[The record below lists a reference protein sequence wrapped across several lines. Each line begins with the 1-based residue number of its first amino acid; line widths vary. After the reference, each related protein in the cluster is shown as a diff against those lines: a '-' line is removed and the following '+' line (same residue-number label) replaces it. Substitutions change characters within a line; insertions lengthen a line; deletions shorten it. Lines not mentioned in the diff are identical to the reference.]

1 LLQGKAMKEF
11 FITGTDT
18 DAGKTHVTSLLLKL
32 LAQHKK
38 KAIGY
43 KPLAAGSEMAFDQ
56 LVNADALMLMES
68 ATVSA
73 KYDVVNPFTFAPP
86 IAPHIAAEQAAVTIN
101 VNKLTAA
108 YKTVKQQGADYLLT
122 EGAGGWALP
131 INNTEYLYD
140 WVKAEKLPVII
151 VVGMKLGCLNHA
163 LLTAAHIQSLGIN
176 CIGWIANQVD
186 EHMDEYQAN
195 LDSLKARLPFPILA
209 ISPYS
214 EQTPKLQIYKTL
226 LENLSINP

>member
-1 LLQGKAMKEF
+1 MNPF

-18 DAGKTHVTSLLLKL
+18 DVGKTHVTSLLLKL

-38 KAIGY
+38 QAIGF
-43 KPLAAGSEMAFDQ
+43 KPIAAGSEMAFDQ
-56 LVNADALMLMES
+56 LINADALILMES

-73 KYDVVNPFTFAPP
+73 KYDIVNPFTFAPP
-86 IAPHIAAEQAAVTIN
+86 IAPHIAAEQAGVTIT
-101 VNKLTAA
+101 VDKLRAA
-108 YKTVKQQGADYLLT
+108 YKNIKQQGADYMLI

-140 WVKAEKLPVII
+140 WVKSEHMPVIL
-151 VVGMKLGCLNHA
+151 VVGIKLGCLNHA
-163 LLTAAHIQSLGIN
+163 LLSAAHMQSIGVN
-176 CIGWIANQVD
+176 CVGWIANQVD
-186 EHMDEYQAN
+186 PNMEEYQAN
-195 LDSLKARLPFPILA
+195 LDSLRLRLPFPILA

-226 LENLSINP
+226 LQTFALKP

>member
-1 LLQGKAMKEF
+1 MKQF

-38 KAIGY
+38 RAIGF
-43 KPLAAGSEMAFDQ
+43 KPIASGCEMAFEQ
-56 LVNADALMLMES
+56 LVNADALILMES

-73 KYDVVNPFTFAPP
+73 KYDIINPFAFAPP
-86 IAPHIAAEQAAVTIN
+86 IAPHIAAEQASIN
-101 VNKLTAA
+101 ITVEKLSKA
-108 YKTVKQQGADYLLT
+108 YQHVKQQGADYLLT

-131 INNTEYLYD
+131 INNKEYLYD
-140 WVKAEKLPVII
+140 WVKAEQLPVIL
-151 VVGMKLGCLNHA
+151 VVGMKLGCINHA
-163 LLTAAHIQSLGIN
+163 LLTAAHMQSIGVN

-186 EHMDEYQAN
+186 STMDEYQAN
-195 LDSLKARLPFPILA
+195 LDSLKTHLSFPLLA
-209 ISPYS
+209 ISPYT

-226 LENLSINP
+226 LEKLSINP

>member
-1 LLQGKAMKEF
+1 MKEF

-38 KAIGY
+38 NAIGF
-43 KPLAAGSEMAFDQ
+43 KPLAAGCEMAFDQ

-73 KYDVVNPFTFAPP
+73 KYDVINPFAFAPP
-86 IAPHIAAEQAAVTIN
+86 IAPHIAAEQVG
-101 VNKLTAA
+101 VNITLDKLSTA
-108 YKTVKQQGADYLLT
+108 YSTLKQQGADYHLT

-131 INNTEYLYD
+131 INNTDYLYD
-140 WVKAEKLPVII
+140 WVKAEQLPVIL

-163 LLTAAHIQSLGIN
+163 LLTAAHMQSLGIN
-176 CIGWIANQVD
+176 CVGWIANQVD
-186 EHMDEYQAN
+186 PNMDEYQAN

-226 LENLSINP
+226 LNTLNLQS

>member
-1 LLQGKAMKEF
+1 MKEF

-18 DAGKTHVTSLLLKL
+18 NAGKTHVTSLLLKL

-38 KAIGY
+38 NAIGF
-43 KPLAAGSEMAFDQ
+43 KPLAAGCEMAFDQ

-73 KYDVVNPFTFAPP
+73 KYDVINPFAFAPP
-86 IAPHIAAEQAAVTIN
+86 IAPHQAAEQVG
-101 VNKLTAA
+101 VNIPLDKLSTA
-108 YKTVKQQGADYLLT
+108 YSTLKQQGADYHLT

-131 INNTEYLYD
+131 INNIDYLYD
-140 WVKAEKLPVII
+140 WVKAEQLPVIL

-163 LLTAAHIQSLGIN
+163 LLTAAHMQSLGIN
-176 CIGWIANQVD
+176 CVGWIANQVD
-186 EHMDEYQAN
+186 PNMDEYQAN

-226 LENLSINP
+226 LNTLNIQS

>member
-1 LLQGKAMKEF
+1 MKEF

-38 KAIGY
+38 NAIGF
-43 KPLAAGSEMAFDQ
+43 KPLAAGCEMAFDQ

-73 KYDVVNPFTFAPP
+73 KYDVINPFAFAPP
-86 IAPHIAAEQAAVTIN
+86 IAPHIAAEQVGVTITLD
-101 VNKLTAA
+101 KLSAA
-108 YKTVKQQGADYLLT
+108 YSTLKQQGADYHLT

-131 INNTEYLYD
+131 INSTDYLYD
-140 WVKAEKLPVII
+140 WVKAEQLPVVL

-163 LLTAAHIQSLGIN
+163 LLTAAHMQSLGIN
-176 CIGWIANQVD
+176 CVGWIANQVD
-186 EHMDEYQAN
+186 PNMDEYQAN
-195 LDSLKARLPFPILA
+195 LDSLKERLPFPILA

-226 LENLSINP
+226 LNTLDLNS

>member
-1 LLQGKAMKEF
+1 MKQF

-32 LAQHKK
+32 LSQHKK
-38 KAIGY
+38 NAIGF
-43 KPLAAGSEMAFDQ
+43 KPLAAGCEMAFDQ

-73 KYDVVNPFTFAPP
+73 KYDVINPFAFAPP
-86 IAPHIAAEQAAVTIN
+86 IAPHIAAEQVGVTITLD
-101 VNKLTAA
+101 KLSSA
-108 YKTVKQQGADYLLT
+108 YTTLKQQGAEYLLT

-131 INNTEYLYD
+131 INDTHYLYD
-140 WVKAEKLPVII
+140 WVKAEQLPVIL

-163 LLTAAHIQSLGIN
+163 LLTAAHMQSLGIN
-176 CIGWIANQVD
+176 CVGWIANQVD
-186 EHMDEYQAN
+186 PTMDEYQAN

-209 ISPYS
+209 ICPYS

-226 LENLSINP
+226 LNTLSLNV

>member
-1 LLQGKAMKEF
+1 MQQF

-32 LAQHKK
+32 LAQHKQR
-38 KAIGY
+38 AIGF
-43 KPLAAGSEMAFDQ
+43 KPIASGCELAFDQ

-73 KYDVVNPFTFAPP
+73 KYDIINPFAFEPA
-86 IAPHIAAEQAAVTIN
+86 IAPHIAAEQVGVTLS
-101 VNKLTAA
+101 VEKLRTA
-108 YKTVKQQGADYLLT
+108 YKNVKQQDADYLLT

-131 INNTEYLYD
+131 INDNEYLYD
-140 WVKAEKLPVII
+140 WVKAEQIPVIL
-151 VVGMKLGCLNHA
+151 VVGMKLGCINHA
-163 LLTAAHIQSLGIN
+163 LLTAAHMQSMGVN

-186 EHMDEYQAN
+186 ATMDEYQAN
-195 LDSLKARLPFPILA
+195 LDSLKTRLPFPLLA
-209 ISPYS
+209 ISPYT

-226 LENLSINP
+226 LTALAINA